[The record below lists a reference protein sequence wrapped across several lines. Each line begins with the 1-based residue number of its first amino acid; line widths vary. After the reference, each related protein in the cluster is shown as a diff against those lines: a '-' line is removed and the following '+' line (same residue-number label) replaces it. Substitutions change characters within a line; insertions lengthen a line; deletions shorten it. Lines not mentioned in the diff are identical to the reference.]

1 MTIDN
6 RLTGVLYRFGKHQ
19 ELRHS
24 PPKKGKMEKR
34 KKTVNEK
41 NIYSLN
47 CKSNSFKP
55 SNFLW

>member
-34 KKTVNEK
+34 KK
-41 NIYSLN
+41 N
-47 CKSNSFKP
+47 CKRKKYIFS
-55 SNFLW
+55 